1 MNYPSCDG
9 MKIKN
14 VTKENIKLIEELKL
28 FARKSQLI
36 DFVGIFKT
44 NKDISEFIEHYKQ
57 GQAEEKVSLHRLILQ
72 SLKGTYDKALFI
84 QNSQVTNF
92 FSILPNNDLA
102 VLQRR
107 YFKKGKPDYFD
118 KDLHVFSSLPYILL
132 KYDTEMDYLSTI
144 LTDYIYKVN
153 RDIQLEI
160 KKINKRVELHSQG
173 KLNNTLSPEQ
183 SRYIKEFKLNS
194 YEVRQLI
201 KKGFNKGKRR
211 DFERVYPELCDNFKG
226 FYTKKADEQVK
237 RKFPNLKELTYQGM
251 IKDYFGVEIDTNSG
265 MKLSKQLSKKGVK
278 CTSREIQHF
287 GEVKKWFECVD
298 NHRFSSL
305 TCFSDA
311 YFTLGKLYVDIKD
324 FTIPDF
330 VDNWAFNNSCNVS
343 HSYAGGSTHLWL
355 KALNFSYLKV
365 YGLSRNLTQGKTEL
379 LPFARAYFY
388 KDKEGDI
395 GHSGGYSDIYAKEN
409 KESTTAYEF
418 WTTLLCIL
426 FKKKLDDFIWNI
438 SGIDMGTGDYI
449 NWDNKW
455 LYIYANNQ
463 YNTGYTKI
471 GTSPDI
477 FTNIG
482 NREYLKKKTV
492 LMDETGCIEEDE
504 SSKLAL
510 LKQEELNLYG
520 E

>member
-1 MNYPSCDG
+1 

-28 FARKSQLI
+28 FVRESQLI
-36 DFVGIFKT
+36 NFVEMFKT

-57 GQAEEKVSLHRLILQ
+57 GQTEEKVNLHKLILQ
-72 SLKGTYDKALFI
+72 SLKGIYDKALFI

-92 FSILPNNDLA
+92 FSILPTEDLTL
-102 VLQRR
+102 LQRR

-144 LTDYIYKVN
+144 LTNYTYKAN
-153 RDIQLEI
+153 RDIQLEL
-160 KKINKRVELHSQG
+160 KKINKRVELYSQE
-173 KLNNTLSPEQ
+173 KLNDKLLPEQ
-183 SRYIKEFKLNS
+183 SHYIKEFKFNP

-211 DFERVYPELCDNFKG
+211 DFEKVYPELCDNFKG

-237 RKFPNLKELTYQGM
+237 RKFPNLKELTYKGM
-251 IKDYFGVEIDTNSG
+251 IKDYFGVEIDTSSQ
-265 MKLSKQLSKKGVK
+265 MKLSKQLSKKGVAFTYK
-278 CTSREIQHF
+278 ELSCF

-311 YFTLGKLYVDIKD
+311 YFTLGKLYVDTED

-330 VDNWAFNNSCNVS
+330 VDNWAFNNSCNIS
-343 HSYAGGSTHLWL
+343 QSSAGRSTHLWL
-355 KALNFSYLKV
+355 KTLNFSYLKV

-388 KDKEGDI
+388 KDKEGNI
-395 GHSGGYSDIYAKEN
+395 GHSGGYSDIYAKED
-409 KESTTAYEF
+409 KEGTTAYAF

-426 FKKKLDDFIWNI
+426 FKKKIDDFIWNI
-438 SGIDMGTGDYI
+438 DGINMSTGDYT
-449 NWDNKW
+449 NWDDKW
-455 LYIYANNQ
+455 LYIYANSQ

-471 GTSPDI
+471 GTSLDI

-482 NREYLKKKTV
+482 DRKYLKKKAV
-492 LMDETGCIEEDE
+492 LMDETGYLSEKVAREYTE
-504 SSKLAL
+504 LSQK
-510 LKQEELNLYG
+510 ELNIYG